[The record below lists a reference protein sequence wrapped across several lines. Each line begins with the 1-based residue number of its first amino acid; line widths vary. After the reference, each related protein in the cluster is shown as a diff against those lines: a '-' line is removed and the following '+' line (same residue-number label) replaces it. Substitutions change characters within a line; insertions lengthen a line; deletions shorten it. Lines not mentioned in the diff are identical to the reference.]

1 VPTRVSATRSSL
13 QFKMR
18 HPSII
23 PVRTSLGRATDGV
36 RQEDDFVFA
45 PNGDIIL
52 ELGSQGQIS
61 CTVSSAVLE
70 RSSKV
75 FRVMFGSNFKEGS
88 QLAAARSKKQ
98 MYRLPLVEDNAD
110 AMLIML
116 ACLHGAVP
124 TFSDL
129 GKTLRASVETMVQ
142 IAVVVEK
149 YLVSR
154 KPGSMIE
161 GLRPSWK
168 SMRTWYRTCNGSS
181 IKQTLDFMFLAWA
194 FRDRELFAE
203 TSRELI
209 RNTDGSF
216 LGDHEYLPESV
227 IGMKIA
233 SIFLLGRLLTDRV
246 RRKNHR
252 HSTKS
257 Q

>member
-1 VPTRVSATRSSL
+1 LLAHFQHFALSTPYDPLTTL
-13 QFKMR
+13 QFQMLR
-18 HPSII
+18 PSAI

-52 ELGSQGQIS
+52 QLGSQGQIS
-61 CTVSSAVLE
+61 CTVSSEVLE
-70 RSSKV
+70 GSSKV
-75 FRVMFGSNFKEGS
+75 FHAMFGSNFKEGS

-116 ACLHGAVP
+116 ACLHGAVATLP
-124 TFSDL
+124 DL
-129 GKTLRASVETMVQ
+129 GKELWTSVEMMIQ
-142 IAVVVEK
+142 ITVVAEK
-149 YLVSR
+149 YLVSL
-154 KPGSMIE
+154 KTGLMME
-161 GLRPSWK
+161 GLWPSWK

-203 TSRELI
+203 TSKELI

-227 IGMKIA
+227 IGMQDCIHFPSWPA
-233 SIFLLGRLLTDRV
+233 VNG
-246 RRKNHR
+246 
-252 HSTKS
+252 
-257 Q
+257 QGA